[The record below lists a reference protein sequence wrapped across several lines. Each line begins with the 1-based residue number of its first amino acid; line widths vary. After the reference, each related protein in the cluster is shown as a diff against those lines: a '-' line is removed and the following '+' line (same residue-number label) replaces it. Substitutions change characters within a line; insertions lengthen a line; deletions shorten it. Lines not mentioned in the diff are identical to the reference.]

1 MGTSRRMVLFSLVLA
16 LVAEA
21 GFLANWWIMS
31 SHAAAGPGVATMA
44 WAWPL
49 GWCLLLVS
57 GMLCMQLERRLSRGL
72 DDLEQGRTV
81 SIMLLRLL
89 SPVLMI
95 IGPGIIVFYAMI
107 MVLTAVGVTSAE
119 AVAA

>member
-1 MGTSRRMVLFSLVLA
+1 MVLFSFVLA

-44 WAWPL
+44 WVWPL
-49 GWCLLLVS
+49 GWTLLLVS
-57 GMLCMQLERRLSRGL
+57 VLLCMQLERRLSRGL
-72 DDLEQGRTV
+72 DDLEQGRTAL
-81 SIMLLRLL
+81 IMLVRLL
-89 SPVLMI
+89 SPVLLI
-95 IGPGIIVFYAMI
+95 VGPGIIVFYAMI

-119 AVAA
+119 AVAG